1 MQLALRHDGLQRILP
16 TLMAVD
22 HYENFP
28 VASFLLPAHLR
39 EAVAAIYYFARTAD
53 DIADEGKLSA
63 EERLAGLALYQQGLD
78 NIEQGRSDPDPIFQR
93 LGRAVQAHELQIP
106 LLRDL
111 LDAFAQDVHK
121 QRYADYAELLDYCR
135 RSANPVGRLLLRLY
149 RAESPLQLEQS
160 DAICTSLQLIN
171 HWQDVAID
179 WYKPR
184 VYLPQE
190 DLDRFNVSDAHIA
203 EGRVDVNWIAL
214 MRFEVERARQMM
226 LHGAPLARSLPGRI
240 GFELRLMVCG
250 GLRILEKME
259 AVGYDVFRRRPQL
272 SAADWPLLCA
282 RALFSYPRQ

>member
-1 MQLALRHDGLQRILP
+1 
-16 TLMAVD
+16 MAVD

-53 DIADEGKLSA
+53 DIADEGALTA
-63 EERLAGLALYQQGLD
+63 EQRLAGLTRYQEGLD
-78 NIEQGRSDPDPIFQR
+78 RIEAGIADPDPIFQR
-93 LGRAVQAHELQIP
+93 LGRAVRAHDLQIP

-111 LDAFAQDVHK
+111 LDAFAQDVHQ
-121 QRYADYAELLDYCR
+121 QRYADYAELLAYCR

-149 RAESPLQLEQS
+149 QAESPLQLEQS

-226 LHGAPLARSLPGRI
+226 LHGAPLARTLPGRI

-250 GLRILEKME
+250 GLRILEKIE
-259 AVGYDVFRRRPQL
+259 AVGYDVFRCRPQL
-272 SAADWPLLCA
+272 SAADWPVLCT
-282 RALFSYPRQ
+282 RALFSYPKQ